1 MMIQKIMTSLRSAIN
16 NLLKN
21 YTEPLFSI
29 VNEND
34 ALEKEAFKKMQEE
47 VNNVMHNEVEIFN
60 KIKEEI
66 IANENEES
74 TIIKEKTKEEL
85 ITEKKMK
92 LNKMNMKMIQIN
104 RIT

>member
-1 MMIQKIMTSLRSAIN
+1 MIQKIMTSLRSAIN

-34 ALEKEAFKKMQEE
+34 ALEKEAFRKLQEE
-47 VNNVMHNEVEIFN
+47 VNNAMHNEVEIFN

-85 ITEKKMK
+85 ITEKK
-92 LNKMNMKMIQIN
+92 
-104 RIT
+104 

>member
-1 MMIQKIMTSLRSAIN
+1 MIQKIMTSLRSAIN

-34 ALEKEAFKKMQEE
+34 ALEKEAFRKLQEE
-47 VNNVMHNEVEIFN
+47 VNNAMHNEVEIFN

-104 RIT
+104 KIT

>member
-1 MMIQKIMTSLRSAIN
+1 MIQKIMTSLRSAIN
-16 NLLKN
+16 DLLKN

-34 ALEKEAFKKMQEE
+34 ALEKEAFRKMQEE

-85 ITEKKMK
+85 ITEKK
-92 LNKMNMKMIQIN
+92 
-104 RIT
+104 

>member
-1 MMIQKIMTSLRSAIN
+1 MMIQKIMTALRSAIN

-21 YTEPLFSI
+21 YTEPLFPI

-34 ALEKEAFKKMQEE
+34 ALEKEAFRKMQEE

-85 ITEKKMK
+85 ITEKKIK